1 MSITLNGRVYT
12 TALLA
17 GTDGRDYAR
26 PEAITGSGAILWDF
40 FFTDLVAQMSVA
52 ATIQGV
58 APGAAYG
65 FLRSNGSAWARVSG
79 ITPSTDLNAA
89 VPYTKGGTGLTTLGS
104 ANGLLRTNAGVTA
117 IEWAAAA
124 SASYAIISGEYQSTG
139 LLTADT
145 WTQRTLS
152 TENYDPSGI
161 VSLSSSV
168 FTLQAG
174 TYIINASCIAQPY
187 TSGGSS
193 RLQIRIRNT
202 SDSTTDARGLS
213 EYSSTLASYPTYFT
227 SCVTTIQGVLTPAST
242 KNYELQSYSG
252 NSQGRAAGI
261 WVTLI
266 KIA

>member
-52 ATIQGV
+52 SSIQGV
-58 APGAAYG
+58 APGALYG

-124 SASYAIISGEYQSTG
+124 GASYAIISGG
-139 LLTADT
+139 AGGALTVNA
-145 WTQRTLS
+145 WTKRELV
-152 TENYDPSGI
+152 TEDYDPSGI
-161 VSLSSSV
+161 VSIASSV

-174 TYIINASCIAQPY
+174 TYLVNASCVAQAN
-187 TSGGSS
+187 TSGSS
-193 RLQIRIRNT
+193 RQQIRIRNT

-213 EYSSTLASYPTYFT
+213 EYSSTLASYSTYVT
-227 SCVTTIQGVLTPAST
+227 SCVTTIQGVLTPASAKT
-242 KNYELQSYSG
+242 YELQAYSG
-252 NSQGRAAGI
+252 NSAGTATGSTM
-261 WVTLI
+261 TLI